1 MFMKGLDPALI
12 NAANKVKV
20 DEVWSVNGDEISYGM
35 HSELKRLTETFK
47 LDVEF
52 KETSPA
58 GRVLMVSYR
67 PHSSGLIHHS
77 FNSPFD

>member
-58 GRVLMVSYR
+58 GRVLIVSYHR
-67 PHSSGLIHHS
+67 VVQFTVLK
-77 FNSPFD
+77 